1 MCSFY
6 VPAVGTCHLPRS
18 GGCRNDLIT
27 GPFCWR
33 FFCGNEARMGEIQK
47 WCRAFTAWNLFSQT
61 SLLEI
66 FWDDWFTWW
75 SFCPCIPLRERRERG
90 HRAAAPKT
98 DKFLRHRRCAGCHLA
113 SDSHPI
119 ENQLRM
125 EPQLECFFHCNV
137 PIDSHA
143 HVLYSAV
150 SCFEITHMYQWPGHH
165 VFEGCLL
172 VACRPWLKNGVNTPR
187 RPIRTYPS
195 LFTPILFSDFYH
207 HMISTAIRSDQ
218 CRFFSNILPYYD
230 PLIWHMFFLSSVRLK
245 GLF

>member
-47 WCRAFTAWNLFSQT
+47 WWRAFTAWNLFSQT

-90 HRAAAPKT
+90 YRAAAQQA
-98 DKFLRHRRCAGCHLA
+98 DSILCHRRRAGCHLA

-125 EPQLECFFHCNV
+125 EPQLECFF
-137 PIDSHA
+137 PLQRAD
-143 HVLYSAV
+143 
-150 SCFEITHMYQWPGHH
+150 
-165 VFEGCLL
+165 
-172 VACRPWLKNGVNTPR
+172 WLA
-187 RPIRTYPS
+187 RTCTVQCS
-195 LFTPILFSDFYH
+195 ILFWDYTYVSVTGSPCVWRLFVGG
-207 HMISTAIRSDQ
+207 MSTVTEEWRKHTQEA
-218 CRFFSNILPYYD
+218 
-230 PLIWHMFFLSSVRLK
+230 H
-245 GLF
+245 